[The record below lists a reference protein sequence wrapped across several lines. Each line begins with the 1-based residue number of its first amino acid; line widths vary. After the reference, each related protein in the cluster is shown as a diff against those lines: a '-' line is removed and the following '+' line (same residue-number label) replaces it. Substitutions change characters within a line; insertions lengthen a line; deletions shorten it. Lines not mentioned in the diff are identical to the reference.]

1 VAELQL
7 CSPLWTN
14 IPEGS
19 FHALASF
26 SRLIESASSLT
37 HAAPRISSSCA
48 SEVALAIGAVRA
60 ETSTP
65 SDVPTRRRISTR
77 LPSRPLR
84 AAGSHRYSKDADM
97 QNGRKTPRHSNP
109 GPPSTS
115 RPIRWTPNTDRPKPN
130 GFGSAQRS
138 YERYLALAQ
147 EEVRCG
153 NIVAAENYYQHAEHY
168 YRSMSGDRGGA
179 S

>member
-1 VAELQL
+1 MPVG
-7 CSPLWTN
+7 PT
-14 IPEGS
+14 IPAGAPARAP
-19 FHALASF
+19 HPQPDQDIACN
-26 SRLIESASSLT
+26 SRRHCKVESTANPTFPQKPHPIRRRDQAPHFYLGSASCPVQAVWGHL
-37 HAAPRISSSCA
+37 PFKD
-48 SEVALAIGAVRA
+48 LA
-60 ETSTP
+60 
-65 SDVPTRRRISTR
+65 
-77 LPSRPLR
+77 
-84 AAGSHRYSKDADM
+84 M
-97 QNGRKTPRHSNP
+97 QNGRKTPRHSDP

-115 RPIRWTPNTDRPKPN
+115 RPNRWTPNIDRPNPN

-147 EEVRCG
+147 EEIRCG